1 FWFSLFSYCLYS
13 ASSCS
18 SSNSLILREILSS
31 DSLTSSTFTSMTC
44 PTSSTSSGVPMCLLA
59 IWEICTSPS
68 TPGNTS
74 TKAPKL
80 TRRFTVPSTT
90 SPLSIFCS
98 TFSQGPGKVFLRDN
112 EMRSLSLSMDI
123 TSTLMT
129 SPILTTSDL
138 LSTCS
143 CASCEMCTSPSTP
156 PISTKAPNLV
166 VRCRVPSRTCPSSI
180 VLNNSCFLESAS
192 SSITIR
198 CDNMTLFCSLLMSTT
213 FTRSDCPL

>member
-1 FWFSLFSYCLYS
+1 
-13 ASSCS
+13 
-18 SSNSLILREILSS
+18 SNSLILREILSS

-44 PTSSTSSGVPMCLLA
+44 PTSSTSCGVPMCLLA

-90 SPLSIFCS
+90 SPLLIFCS
-98 TFSQGPGKVFLRDN
+98 TFSQ
-112 EMRSLSLSMDI
+112 SMDI

-129 SPILTTSDL
+129 SPILTTSDV

-156 PISTKAPNLV
+156 PISTKAPKLV
-166 VRCRVPSRTCPSSI
+166 VRCTVPSRTCPSSI